1 MTAPL
6 YDVKARLSEY
16 VTMAENGEVVEI
28 TKYGVGTTVIISKKE
43 YERLN
48 DEYEQNH
55 MPSFMDLV
63 NEWRMKT
70 GGLSQEDADEFC
82 NILEK
87 QHEEER
93 KYFDDDGENIWD

>member
-43 YERLN
+43 YVRMNE
-48 DEYEQNH
+48 DYEQNH

-63 NEWRMKT
+63 NEWRMKNRDI
-70 GGLSQEDADEFC
+70 LDDEFAK
-82 NILEK
+82 ILEE

>member
-48 DEYEQNH
+48 DDYEQNH

-63 NEWRMKT
+63 KEWRLKNRDI
-70 GGLSQEDADEFC
+70 LDDEFA

-87 QHEEER
+87 QHEEE
-93 KYFDDDGENIWD
+93 KFYDDDGENLWD

>member
-55 MPSFMDLV
+55 MPSCMDLV
-63 NEWRMKT
+63 NEWRLKT
-70 GGLSQEDADEFC
+70 GGLSQEEADEFC

-87 QHEEER
+87 QHEEE
-93 KYFDDDGENIWD
+93 KLYDDDGENIWE